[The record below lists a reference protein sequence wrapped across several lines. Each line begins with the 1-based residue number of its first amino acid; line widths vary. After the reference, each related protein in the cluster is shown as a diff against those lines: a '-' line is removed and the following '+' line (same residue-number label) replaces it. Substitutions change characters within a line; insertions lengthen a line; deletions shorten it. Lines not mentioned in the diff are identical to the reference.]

1 VLGQRDYANNFD
13 ARATLEN
20 LWGLGSAS
28 GSARLHLN
36 PAQPQTLRAR
46 RINSSP
52 DLQRRDLLRLRTD

>member
-1 VLGQRDYANNFD
+1 
-13 ARATLEN
+13 LEN